1 MPKRRIIRG
10 RRSPT
15 HLGLLE
21 GRDVVQLGPELLEL
35 RLDLV
40 HGDFAVVAFALH
52 VDGWELM
59 CGRILFFLSFS
70 LFLLSTFFWERVK
83 YERLSV

>member
-52 VDGWELM
+52 VLVDGWELM
-59 CGRILFFLSFS
+59 CGRILFFLSLSFFS
-70 LFLLSTFFWERVK
+70 LRFFGRE
-83 YERLSV
+83 